1 MSRIVRSRNDQNP
14 KTVKMAVIGKIKI
27 GEKKPSQNGGERPSA
42 IDYFKPF
49 ADGMYEKL
57 FREAYGEKPTTIP
70 VFFVSEDM
78 AQSCPC
84 FYELRD
90 GTGKRVANGD
100 GITFNVATKLSD
112 NTVSDLVVTPP
123 DIDKWMNDL
132 ERTSGGK
139 WKEVLVLRFIIPNI
153 PILGVW
159 EFRTG
164 GDDSTIPNIVGT
176 IDTVKAMAGRISG
189 IPFDLSVKIV
199 KSDKAGSSSK
209 YPVVSLVCNISQE
222 SAELVKGLPIG
233 TFQTFTENSIKGLG
247 EGAKID
253 NIVDDWQLIDATP
266 TTIDS
271 FNLTDKESFT
281 AAAHTIAKMKDNEQ
295 RKDLA
300 IALADKAQL
309 YGFSWSKEHK
319 QYI

>member
-1 MSRIVRSRNDQNP
+1 MSRIIRNRNDENP

-27 GEKKPSQNGGERPSA
+27 GEKKPSANGGERPSA

-57 FREAYGEKPTTIP
+57 FSDAYGEKPTTIP
-70 VFFVSEDM
+70 IFFVSDDM
-78 AQSCPC
+78 AQSCPY
-84 FYELRD
+84 FFELRD
-90 GTGKRVANGD
+90 GSGKRVANGD
-100 GITFNVATKLSD
+100 GVTFNVATKMQD
-112 NTVSDLVVTPP
+112 NAVSDLVVSPQ

-209 YPVVSLVCNISQE
+209 YPVVSLVCNISEE
-222 SAELVKGLPIG
+222 SARRVKSLPIG
-233 TFQTFTENSIKGLG
+233 TFQTFTENSIRGLG
-247 EGAKID
+247 IG
-253 NIVDDWQLIDATP
+253 DAITP
-266 TTIDS
+266 TILNANSD
-271 FNLTDKESFT
+271 EI
-281 AAAHTIAKMKDNEQ
+281 AEIAKEVKNILEGVDACNTEDELKTYWMQGANEWMHREEIKQ
-295 RKDLA
+295 IFNKRK
-300 IALADKAQL
+300 
-309 YGFSWSKEHK
+309 KELENK
-319 QYI
+319 

>member
-1 MSRIVRSRNDQNP
+1 MSRIVRNRNDQNP
-14 KTVKMAVIGKIKI
+14 KTVKMAVIGKICI
-27 GEKKPSQNGGERPSA
+27 GEKAQTASGKERPIA
-42 IDYFKPF
+42 LDYFKAR
-49 ADGMYEKL
+49 ADEQYAKL
-57 FREAYGEKPTTIP
+57 FREEYSEKPTTIP
-70 VFFVSEDM
+70 VVFVSEDM

-90 GTGKRVANGD
+90 GAGKRVANGD
-100 GITFNVATKLSD
+100 GVTFNVATKLND

-209 YPVVSLVCNISQE
+209 YPVVSLVCNISEE
-222 SAELVKGLPIG
+222 SARLVKSLPIG
-233 TFQTFTENSIKGLG
+233 TFQTFTENSIRGIGSG
-247 EGAKID
+247 EQA
-253 NIVDDWQLIDATP
+253 VTP
-266 TTIDS
+266 TTLSSSD
-271 FNLTDKESFT
+271 E
-281 AAAHTIAKMKDNEQ
+281 IAKIAAEVKNILEGVEACNTEDELKNYWMQGANEWMHREEIKQ
-295 RKDLA
+295 IFNKRKKELENA
-300 IALADKAQL
+300 I
-309 YGFSWSKEHK
+309 
-319 QYI
+319 

>member
-1 MSRIVRSRNDQNP
+1 MSRIIRNRNDQNP

-27 GEKKPSQNGGERPSA
+27 GEKKPSANGGERPSA

-57 FREAYGEKPTTIP
+57 FSEAYGEKPTTIP
-70 VFFVSEDM
+70 IFFVSDDM
-78 AQSCPC
+78 AQSCPY
-84 FYELRD
+84 FFELRD
-90 GTGKRVANGD
+90 GAGKRVANGD
-100 GITFNVATKLSD
+100 GVTFNVATKMQD
-112 NTVSDLVVTPP
+112 NTVSDLVVSPP

-139 WKEVLVLRFIIPNI
+139 WKKVLVLRFIIPNI

-176 IDTVKAMAGRISG
+176 IDTVRAMAGRISG

-209 YPVVSLVCNISQE
+209 YPVVSLVCNISEE
-222 SAELVKGLPIG
+222 SARRVKSLPIG
-233 TFQTFTENSIKGLG
+233 TFQTFTENSIRGLG
-247 EGAKID
+247 IGEAI
-253 NIVDDWQLIDATP
+253 TP
-266 TTIDS
+266 TIISANSD
-271 FNLTDKESFT
+271 EI
-281 AAAHTIAKMKDNEQ
+281 AEIAKEVKNILEGVEACNTEDELKTYWMQGANEWMHREEIKQ
-295 RKDLA
+295 IFNKRK
-300 IALADKAQL
+300 
-309 YGFSWSKEHK
+309 KELENK
-319 QYI
+319 

>member
-1 MSRIVRSRNDQNP
+1 
-14 KTVKMAVIGKIKI
+14 MAVIGKIKI
-27 GEKKPSQNGGERPSA
+27 GEKKPSANGGERPSA

-70 VFFVSEDM
+70 IFFVSDDM
-78 AQSCPC
+78 AQSCPY
-84 FYELRD
+84 FFELRD
-90 GTGKRVANGD
+90 GAGKRVANGD
-100 GITFNVATKLSD
+100 GVTFNVATKMQD
-112 NTVSDLVVTPP
+112 NTVSDLVVSPP

-209 YPVVSLVCNISQE
+209 YPVVSLVCNISEE
-222 SAELVKGLPIG
+222 SARRVKSLPIG
-233 TFQTFTENSIKGLG
+233 TFQTFTENSIRGLG
-247 EGAKID
+247 GG
-253 NIVDDWQLIDATP
+253 DAITP
-266 TTIDS
+266 TIISANGD
-271 FNLTDKESFT
+271 EI
-281 AAAHTIAKMKDNEQ
+281 AEIAKEVKNILEGVEACNTEDELKTYWTQGANEWMHREEIKQ
-295 RKDLA
+295 IFNKRK
-300 IALADKAQL
+300 
-309 YGFSWSKEHK
+309 KELENK
-319 QYI
+319 

>member
-1 MSRIVRSRNDQNP
+1 MSRIIRNRNDQNP

-27 GEKKPSQNGGERPSA
+27 GEKKPSANGGERPSA

-57 FREAYGEKPTTIP
+57 FRDAYGEKPTTIP
-70 VFFVSEDM
+70 IFFVSDDM
-78 AQSCPC
+78 AQSCPY
-84 FYELRD
+84 FFELRD

-100 GITFNVATKLSD
+100 GVTFNVATKTQD
-112 NTVSDLVVTPP
+112 NTVSDLVVSPQ

-132 ERTSGGK
+132 ERTNGGK

-189 IPFDLSVKIV
+189 IPFDLSVKMV
-199 KSDKAGSSSK
+199 KSDKSGSTSK
-209 YPVVSLVCNISQE
+209 YPVVSLVCNISEE
-222 SAELVKGLPIG
+222 SARLVKNLPIG
-233 TFQTFTENSIKGLG
+233 TFQTFTENSIRGLG
-247 EGAKID
+247 SGEAI
-253 NIVDDWQLIDATP
+253 TP
-266 TTIDS
+266 TILNADS
-271 FNLTDKESFT
+271 GEI
-281 AAAHTIAKMKDNEQ
+281 AEIAKEVKNILEGVDACNTEGELKNYWMQGANEWMHREEIKQ
-295 RKDLA
+295 IFNKRK
-300 IALADKAQL
+300 
-309 YGFSWSKEHK
+309 KELENK
-319 QYI
+319 